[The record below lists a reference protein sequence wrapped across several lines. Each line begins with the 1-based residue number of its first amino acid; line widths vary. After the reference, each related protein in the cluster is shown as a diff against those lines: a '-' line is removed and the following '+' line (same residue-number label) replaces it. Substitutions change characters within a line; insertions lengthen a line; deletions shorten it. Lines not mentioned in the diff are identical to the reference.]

1 MIAHATTRAP
11 QESIRCPRCGY
22 DQRGLP
28 AGHRCPEC
36 GHSCYPGA
44 VLAEIN
50 QWVDR
55 TLLNLWSICA
65 MQAIG
70 GACLVLGIT
79 ALAAGQ
85 ATGVIITIAAGF
97 YVVSATTW
105 FAATLIIAV
114 WRCVRPAYLN
124 VTAGRRAT
132 MRRWLA
138 LDAALCALPPIAI
151 WLVVKA

>member
-1 MIAHATTRAP
+1 MIRQATIASVP
-11 QESIRCPRCGY
+11 DSVRCPRCGY

-36 GHSCYPGA
+36 GERCYPGA

-65 MQAIG
+65 LQSVG
-70 GACLVLGIT
+70 GLCLVLGVV

-85 ATGVIITIAAGF
+85 PTGVIITIAAGF
-97 YVVSATTW
+97 YVV
-105 FAATLIIAV
+105 AATAWFGATVLVAA
-114 WRCVRPAYLN
+114 RRRMLPTFMN
-124 VTAGRRAT
+124 VTAARRKAL
-132 MRRWLA
+132 RRWLA
-138 LDAALCALPPIAI
+138 FDALLCALPPATI
-151 WLVVKA
+151 WLAGRG